1 MFEVLAKGLGK
12 NVDEATV
19 KTWFVE
25 EGDAVAE
32 GDDLAELST
41 EDSVVMISSP
51 VEGILAEVCFDEDET
66 VQRDEVLCIIDD
78 GKGDLEDADE
88 DDDEGGSE
96 RDA

>member
-32 GDDLAELST
+32 GDDLAELAT
-41 EDSVVMISSP
+41 EDSVVTIPAP
-51 VEGILAEVCFDEDET
+51 VAGILAEVCFDEDET

-78 GKGDLEDADE
+78 GKGDLEDGEDDE
-88 DDDEGGSE
+88 DEDRSE
-96 RDA
+96 RDE

>member
-25 EGDAVAE
+25 EGDSVTE
-32 GDDLAELST
+32 GDDLVELAT
-41 EDSVVMISSP
+41 EDSVVVVTAP
-51 VEGILAEVCFDEDET
+51 ATGVLAEVRIDEDET

-78 GKGDLEDADE
+78 EEGNEEDLEN
-88 DDDEGGSE
+88 DDKIEEG
-96 RDA
+96 